1 MLFRSHQFMCEEN
14 SKLDAKVYVN
24 QRGKQVLR
32 EFVEKYG
39 VESGTY
45 SSTKEADR
53 IYDAHINL
61 LKNGDVYDLG
71 GTKFDVIELPGHQVA
86 GIMLFDKETGNLF
99 TTDQVGNNRAHVT
112 DSFWMQFASLNNP
125 YIFADP
131 MDVYLSSLQI
141 AMERVNSLGTVKRIL
156 TGHNDVVLDGQGSY
170 LNNLM
175 TATQKIVDEGAAC
188 TTPTLRT
195 MAALRETTRTVVVGD
210 RLKDINWVG
219 INVDMTNF
227 LSEASYRENPA
238 VIADL
243 SNLSVHKKGEKGN
256 LLWNDPNFG
265 INVNWQY
272 PTDGTAP
279 TRKKNLTFKA
289 TTDVDSVEIVPTT
302 ASSGATVTVNGTTV
316 ASGKAYEGKLTGNR
330 TTFTIKVTAKNG
342 SDTKTYTVIVTK
354 QGSKQVSAPYTYTDY
369 DNYTDPFYPDTPG
382 TFTVTQYM
390 ALFSDTEGAQIKY
403 TVDGSD
409 PKTSETAKV
418 FDQTKYKVESGV
430 GGAEV
435 KELITIGADTDSWDG
450 KAKQTKVE
458 LNAYAS
464 KSGMEDSDVVTF
476 NYTID
481 RMSKM
486 EHKSRLMYDM
496 DSMKVWSV
504 IDYDSDKM
512 YLIKGSKGA
521 LLIDAGMASAGA
533 NNLYEYCKQLAGTD
547 NIDVYIS
554 HGHPDHTTQLGDFV
568 QASRKVY
575 INEKDIPMALK
586 YVNDKTVT
594 AGDFTCISEGYQFDL
609 GGVVLDNY
617 DIPGHTPGCM
627 MLLDKAHN
635 VLYSSD
641 QLGCNRR
648 SVADSL
654 TLVNNDVRVLLSSL
668 RIFRDKVTALEEAG
682 EIDLDKLVVWSG
694 HDDYEIHDLLG
705 HLDTLIT
712 AAQNIVDYGPETA
725 MRTSVR
731 NTGGSDGA
739 SFAGDRYA
747 NGGTGHFICMN
758 GSKANVLAGEDYT
771 AVDELDKKY
780 RSDYSGGM
788 SGASRAVQGVCVRA
802 LAMSGD
808 TLFRFFERFDQ
819 LV

>member
-1 MLFRSHQFMCEEN
+1 MDEN
-14 SKLDAKVYVN
+14 
-24 QRGKQVLR
+24 
-32 EFVEKYG
+32 
-39 VESGTY
+39 
-45 SSTKEADR
+45 
-53 IYDAHINL
+53 
-61 LKNGDVYDLG
+61 
-71 GTKFDVIELPGHQVA
+71 
-86 GIMLFDKETGNLF
+86 
-99 TTDQVGNNRAHVT
+99 TT
-112 DSFWMQFASLNNP
+112 S
-125 YIFADP
+125 I
-131 MDVYLSSLQI
+131 
-141 AMERVNSLGTVKRIL
+141 
-156 TGHNDVVLDGQGSY
+156 
-170 LNNLM
+170 
-175 TATQKIVDEGAAC
+175 
-188 TTPTLRT
+188 
-195 MAALRETTRTVVVGD
+195 
-210 RLKDINWVG
+210 
-219 INVDMTNF
+219 
-227 LSEASYRENPA
+227 
-238 VIADL
+238 
-243 SNLSVHKKGEKGN
+243 
-256 LLWNDPNFG
+256 
-265 INVNWQY
+265 
-272 PTDGTAP
+272 
-279 TRKKNLTFKA
+279 
-289 TTDVDSVEIVPTT
+289 EIVPTA
-302 ASSGATVTVNGTTV
+302 ASSGAKITVNGNAV
-316 ASGKAYEGKLTGNR
+316 ESGKAYQGTLTGG
-330 TTFTIKVTAKNG
+330 TTRFVIKVTAKNG
-342 SDTKTYTVIVTK
+342 SDSKTYTLNV
-354 QGSKQVSAPYTYTDY
+354 SKKNSNQVAAPYTYTDY
-369 DNYTDPFYPDTPG
+369 DSYTDPYYPDTPG

-390 ALFSDTEGAQIKY
+390 ALFSGTDGAEIKY

-409 PKTSETAKV
+409 PKTSDTAKV
-418 FDQTKYKVESGV
+418 FDQTKFKADSGF

-435 KELITIGADTDSWDG
+435 KELITIGADTDNWDG
-450 KAKQTKVE
+450 TAKQTKVE
-458 LNAYAS
+458 LKAYAS
-464 KSGMEDSDVVTF
+464 KEGMEDSDVVTF
-476 NYTID
+476 TYTID
-481 RMSKM
+481 RMSKL

-496 DSMKVWSV
+496 DGMKVWSV

-512 YLIKGSKGA
+512 YLIKGFKGA
-521 LLIDAGMASAGA
+521 LLIDAGMAPAGA

-594 AGDFTCISEGYQFDL
+594 ADDFTCISEGYQFDL

-635 VLYSSD
+635 ILYSSD

-668 RIFRDKVTALEEAG
+668 RIFRDKVTALAEAG

-712 AAQNIVDYGPETA
+712 AAQNIVDYGPATA
-725 MRTSVR
+725 MRVSVR

-808 TLFRFFERFDQ
+808 TLFRFFERFEQ

>member
-1 MLFRSHQFMCEEN
+1 
-14 SKLDAKVYVN
+14 
-24 QRGKQVLR
+24 
-32 EFVEKYG
+32 
-39 VESGTY
+39 
-45 SSTKEADR
+45 
-53 IYDAHINL
+53 
-61 LKNGDVYDLG
+61 
-71 GTKFDVIELPGHQVA
+71 
-86 GIMLFDKETGNLF
+86 
-99 TTDQVGNNRAHVT
+99 
-112 DSFWMQFASLNNP
+112 
-125 YIFADP
+125 
-131 MDVYLSSLQI
+131 
-141 AMERVNSLGTVKRIL
+141 
-156 TGHNDVVLDGQGSY
+156 
-170 LNNLM
+170 
-175 TATQKIVDEGAAC
+175 
-188 TTPTLRT
+188 
-195 MAALRETTRTVVVGD
+195 
-210 RLKDINWVG
+210 
-219 INVDMTNF
+219 
-227 LSEASYRENPA
+227 
-238 VIADL
+238 
-243 SNLSVHKKGEKGN
+243 
-256 LLWNDPNFG
+256 
-265 INVNWQY
+265 
-272 PTDGTAP
+272 
-279 TRKKNLTFKA
+279 
-289 TTDVDSVEIVPTT
+289 
-302 ASSGATVTVNGTTV
+302 
-316 ASGKAYEGKLTGNR
+316 
-330 TTFTIKVTAKNG
+330 
-342 SDTKTYTVIVTK
+342 
-354 QGSKQVSAPYTYTDY
+354 
-369 DNYTDPFYPDTPG
+369 
-382 TFTVTQYM
+382 
-390 ALFSDTEGAQIKY
+390 
-403 TVDGSD
+403 
-409 PKTSETAKV
+409 
-418 FDQTKYKVESGV
+418 
-430 GGAEV
+430 
-435 KELITIGADTDSWDG
+435 
-450 KAKQTKVE
+450 
-458 LNAYAS
+458 
-464 KSGMEDSDVVTF
+464 MEDSDVVTF
-476 NYTID
+476 TYTID
-481 RMSKM
+481 RMSKL

-496 DSMKVWSV
+496 DGMKVWSV

-568 QASRKVY
+568 QAGRKVY

-594 AGDFTCISEGYQFDL
+594 AGGFTCISEGYQFDL

-668 RIFRDKVTALEEAG
+668 RIFRDKVTALAEAG

-712 AAQNIVDYGPETA
+712 AAQNIVDYGPATA
-725 MRTSVR
+725 MRVSVR

-788 SGASRAVQGVCVRA
+788 SGAKSAADKTEEHAFYLQYKLKSSAANSKNSVISAVGEAIDAAQESMTGTYEYLANNVTNDFISSLIQGYIDMNTYPGDEQYVLITTKPFSQSGATTVYAYPSGTRTLTTSDGFEKEVECYRVMDSAVRDEILRDYETYSVA
-802 LAMSGD
+802 GMSI
-808 TLFRFFERFDQ
+808 TEASQHMQEL
-819 LV
+819 LNK

>member
-1 MLFRSHQFMCEEN
+1 
-14 SKLDAKVYVN
+14 
-24 QRGKQVLR
+24 
-32 EFVEKYG
+32 
-39 VESGTY
+39 
-45 SSTKEADR
+45 
-53 IYDAHINL
+53 
-61 LKNGDVYDLG
+61 
-71 GTKFDVIELPGHQVA
+71 
-86 GIMLFDKETGNLF
+86 
-99 TTDQVGNNRAHVT
+99 
-112 DSFWMQFASLNNP
+112 
-125 YIFADP
+125 
-131 MDVYLSSLQI
+131 
-141 AMERVNSLGTVKRIL
+141 
-156 TGHNDVVLDGQGSY
+156 
-170 LNNLM
+170 
-175 TATQKIVDEGAAC
+175 
-188 TTPTLRT
+188 
-195 MAALRETTRTVVVGD
+195 
-210 RLKDINWVG
+210 
-219 INVDMTNF
+219 MTNF

-458 LNAYAS
+458 LKAYAS